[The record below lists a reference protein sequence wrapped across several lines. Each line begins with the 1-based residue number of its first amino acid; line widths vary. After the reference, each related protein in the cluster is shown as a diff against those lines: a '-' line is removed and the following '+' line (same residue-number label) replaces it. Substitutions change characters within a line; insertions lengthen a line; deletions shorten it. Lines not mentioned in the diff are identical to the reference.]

1 MVGRKRHLLVDS
13 TGLLLAV
20 LVTAADLSDLAGIK
34 ALLKGGKKRF
44 PSLRLVWA
52 DRAYAGLVA
61 WAARW
66 WGWTVELMKRPAGA
80 VGFVLVPRRWVVERT
95 FAWLA
100 RYRRL
105 WRDSEVLTSVSET
118 MVTVAMIHLMARRVF
133 PAKKH

>member
-1 MVGRKRHLLVDS
+1 M
-13 TGLLLAV
+13 
-20 LVTAADLSDLAGIK
+20 TAADLSDLAGVK
-34 ALLKGGKKRF
+34 ALLKGSKKRF
-44 PSLRLVWA
+44 PALQLVWA

-95 FAWLA
+95 FAWLT